1 VQYRGNKYDEERGK
15 HMNKAELIGAV
26 AEKLNATR
34 KDAEKAVNAVFD
46 TITET
51 PKGDKVQMVGF
62 GAFEAKRRATHS
74 GFNPRTNEPMEIP
87 ETVLPVQ
94 SR

>member
-1 VQYRGNKYDEERGK
+1 
-15 HMNKAELIGAV
+15 MNKAELIGAV
-26 AEKLNATR
+26 AKKLNASR

-51 PKGDKVQMVGF
+51 LQKGDKVQMVGF
-62 GAFEAKRRATHS
+62 GAFEAKKRATHS

-87 ETVLPVQ
+87 ETVLPQ
-94 SR
+94 FKAGKALKEAINKK